1 MRGRVNK
8 KENGVGVE
16 TDKQRGGGD
25 GVGRFKGKSGG
36 GGRGMDEIREGSRY
50 EVESGNDK
58 ATDIIQ
64 LIFYSKITEG
74 K

>member
-1 MRGRVNK
+1 MVCARGDDVRMWLHEGKRVM
-8 KENGVGVE
+8 
-16 TDKQRGGGD
+16 
-25 GVGRFKGKSGG
+25 S
-36 GGRGMDEIREGSRY
+36 RGMDEIREGSRY

>member
-1 MRGRVNK
+1 
-8 KENGVGVE
+8 
-16 TDKQRGGGD
+16 
-25 GVGRFKGKSGG
+25 
-36 GGRGMDEIREGSRY
+36 MDEIREGSRY